1 MLTFCMNSV
10 LLGPLCPLYLV
21 TLMVAI
27 LNMGGLDRIRGGGE
41 VGGRGELILKM
52 DSSTGSNLHMICG
65 CTVKMY
71 TLATYI
77 CTDRSS

>member
-1 MLTFCMNSV
+1 
-10 LLGPLCPLYLV
+10 
-21 TLMVAI
+21 MVAI

-52 DSSTGSNLHMICG
+52 HSSTGSDLHMSLK
-65 CTVKMY
+65 VKMF

-77 CTDRSS
+77 CTDWSS